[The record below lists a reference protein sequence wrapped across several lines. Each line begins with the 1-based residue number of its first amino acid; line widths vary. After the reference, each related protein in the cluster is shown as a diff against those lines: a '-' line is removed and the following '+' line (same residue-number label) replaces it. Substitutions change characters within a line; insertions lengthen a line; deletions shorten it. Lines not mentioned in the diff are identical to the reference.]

1 MKLSQLA
8 REPQLIKVVIDDADI
23 MTEYGEAIDFW
34 TWDRQPMDTFMKM
47 AAVTPDDYASI
58 VSAVRG
64 LVLDEAGRPMLTDK
78 ATLPT
83 KVMLRV
89 IARVVEGLGK

>member
-8 REPQLIKVVIDDADI
+8 REPQLIKLTLDDEDI
-23 MTEYGEAIDFW
+23 VAEYGEAVEFW
-34 TWDRQPMDTFMKM
+34 TWDRQPMNTFMKL
-47 AAVTPDDYASI
+47 AAVDAADTGSI
-58 VSAVRG
+58 FGAVRE
-64 LVLDEAGRPMLTDK
+64 LVLDESGKPVLSGT

-83 KVMLRV
+83 QVMLRV

>member
-8 REPQLIKVVIDDADI
+8 REPQLIKVVIDDEEI
-23 MTEYGEAIDFW
+23 TQEYSEAIEFW

-47 AAVTPDDYASI
+47 AAVNPDDYSSI

-64 LVLDEAGRPMLTDK
+64 LVLDETGQPMLADK

-89 IARVVEGLGK
+89 IAKVVEGLGK